1 MRLKTGMLLLLCVS
15 AGPLRLHADEP
26 LYSIKI
32 ASSPHVEVV
41 ATPNISGVLSMY
53 PFSEMMARTVK
64 PRGGRKV
71 LAADYAVDFVR
82 IRTKEPSLAA
92 QDISHQ
98 IFQQTGLILRK
109 HINSSLA
116 QIAPVIFLQT
126 FSDMAVVNLLLT
138 PTKEPDVYQ
147 VSCSY
152 LIEERPPGSN
162 DGTPAAREE
171 VAKQMK
177 ELQEM
182 MARQK
187 AEAAKAK

>member
-1 MRLKTGMLLLLCVS
+1 MRLKAGLLLLLC
-15 AGPLRLHADEP
+15 ALAGTARLGADGPLFTV
-26 LYSIKI
+26 KI
-32 ASSPHVEVV
+32 ASSSHLEVV
-41 ATPNISGVLSMY
+41 AAPNISGVLSMY
-53 PFSEMMARTVK
+53 PFSEMMAKGMK
-64 PRGGRKV
+64 PRGARKV

-82 IRTKEPSLAA
+82 IRTKDPSLAA

-126 FSDMAVVNLLLT
+126 FSDMAVINLLLT
-138 PTKEPDVYQ
+138 PTKEQDVYQ

-152 LIEERPPGSN
+152 LIEERPEGSV
-162 DGTPAAREE
+162 DGTPAALEE
-171 VAKQMK
+171 VARQMK
-177 ELQEM
+177 EIQEM